1 MQRQR
6 DREGSR
12 STSPKGLDRTQR
24 SDYELADQ
32 IQLDAVIAVSLAD
45 APTTRKSVPQ
55 PRALSAQR
63 VDYDLDAA
71 IAASLAASL
80 TLAIAT

>member
-12 STSPKGLDRTQR
+12 STSPKGQRDQNTQR

-32 IQLDAVIAVSLAD
+32 LQLDAVIAASLAD
-45 APTTRKSVPQ
+45 APPTRKSLPQ
-55 PRALSAQR
+55 PRAQR
-63 VDYDLDAA
+63 SDYNLDAA
-71 IAASLAASL
+71 IAASLS
-80 TLAIAT
+80 LAIAT